1 MDLSRWIADRAD
13 GSPRKA
19 AVRFEGAEISYAAL
33 DDRVRRL
40 AAMLAAECGVR
51 PGERVAHL
59 GLNGPVVLELLFA
72 CARLGAI
79 FVPLNWRLAAPEHR
93 DILLHCSPKAL
104 LVDPEFRA
112 HVDGIRG
119 DLGSLATVA
128 CGGPPESAWLGYAEL
143 LAAVKAEAPRG
154 GEAAAPV
161 LLVYT
166 SGTTGRPKGV
176 LLTQEALSWN
186 ATNSIS
192 AHDLTSDDH
201 VLTVLPMF
209 HVGGLNIHTTP
220 ALRAG
225 ATVTL
230 HRRFDPAR
238 ALGAIAS
245 DHPTLFLAVP
255 PVSLAMTGHP
265 DWMATDVSSLRM
277 VATGSSI
284 IPAAVIHPWH
294 ARGVPV
300 TQVYGL
306 TESAP
311 VAICLRRE
319 DAVRKIGSCGQPAV
333 HYAARIVDGA
343 GRNLPPHEK
352 GEILLRGPS
361 LFREYWRDPATTAD
375 AFVDGWLR
383 TGDVGHRD
391 GEGFFYV
398 DDRKKDVVISG
409 GENVYPAELENV
421 LADCEAIL
429 EAAVVG
435 RADER
440 WGEVPVAFVVPRP
453 GTGLTVE
460 AGAELFQGRIARF
473 KHPRE
478 IVFVEALPRNVMGKV
493 LKHELRK
500 RQATERKRKRG
511 HSPFSDEHG

>member
-1 MDLSRWIADRAD
+1 MDLSGWIADRAD
-13 GSPRKA
+13 RSPRTVA
-19 AVRFEGAEISYAAL
+19 IRFEGAEITYAAL

-40 AAMLAAECGVR
+40 AAVLAAECGVG
-51 PGERVAHL
+51 PGDRVAHL
-59 GLNGPVVLELLFA
+59 GLNAPAVLELLFA

-93 DILLHCSPKAL
+93 DILLHCSPKVL
-104 LVDPEFRA
+104 LADPEFRG
-112 HVDGIRG
+112 HVDGIRDG
-119 DLGSLATVA
+119 LPSMTTVA
-128 CGGPPESAWLGYAEL
+128 CGGAPGSTWLGYDEL
-143 LAAVKAEAPRG
+143 LAAAKADAPRARD
-154 GEAAAPV
+154 AAAPV

-176 LLTQEALSWN
+176 LLTQEALFWN
-186 ATNSIS
+186 ATNSIA
-192 AHDLTSDDH
+192 AHDMTSDDH

-209 HVGGLNIHTTP
+209 HVGGLNIQTTP
-220 ALRAG
+220 ALHAG

-230 HRRFDPAR
+230 HRRFDPTR
-238 ALGAIAS
+238 ALAAIAS

-255 PVSLAMTGHP
+255 PVALAMTGHP
-265 DWMATDVSSLRM
+265 AWMATDVSSLRM

-319 DAVRKIGSCGQPAV
+319 EAARKIGSCGKPAI
-333 HYAARIVDGA
+333 HCAARIVDES
-343 GRNLPPHEK
+343 GRDLPPNEK
-352 GEILLRGPS
+352 GEIVLRGPS
-361 LFREYWRDPATTAD
+361 LFREYWRDPAATTEAL
-375 AFVDGWLR
+375 VDGWLR
-383 TGDVGHRD
+383 TGDVGHCD
-391 GEGFFYV
+391 DEGFFYV
-398 DDRKKDVVISG
+398 DDRKRDVVISG

-453 GTGLTVE
+453 GAGLTVE
-460 AGAELFQGRIARF
+460 AVAALFQGRIARF

-478 IVFVEALPRNVMGKV
+478 IVFVDALPRNVMGKV
-493 LKHELRK
+493 LKHELRNLE
-500 RQATERKRKRG
+500 ATGR
-511 HSPFSDEHG
+511 